1 MWGVGNECKGGPE
14 GLPTLRLKCKRIPV
28 QSFAKV
34 KQACVVRSES
44 GAGDNAAGERMGT
57 TWGPAG
63 SELGGGGLLGGF
75 RGYTPARQ

>member
-1 MWGVGNECKGGPE
+1 MS
-14 GLPTLRLKCKRIPV
+14 TLRLQYRSLPFRSLTGEKQPFV
-28 QSFAKV
+28 V
-34 KQACVVRSES
+34 KSKS